1 MGKNGVMSN
10 IFGAPR
16 AGGPSGTDDARAVP
30 TGDTVGSYTSYLDA
44 QKAVDYLADQQFPVQ
59 MVSIV
64 GNELKMVERVTG
76 RLSYPR
82 VALSGALSGMWFG
95 LFVGVMLS
103 FFAPSPGYF
112 SIMTSVLMGAAFF
125 MLFGIV
131 TYAMQGGK
139 RDFTSTSQVVATSY
153 DVIVAPEAAHEARR
167 LLQQLPMTRS
177 DAASGHGAY
186 TQHDYYNQPY
196 QHQQQP
202 GQPQGPARP
211 AGWNDP
217 YGQRSPGSSVP
228 EGSAQDGSGQDGSG
242 QDGYGYRDDGGQ
254 QHSAPQN
261 GGQQH
266 SGQQNGVQQYDGGQ
280 HQQPAGPVRAVR
292 YPDLPDGRPQY
303 GVRLP
308 QGPAAGSGQHVGTG
322 QPGQNAEHGAEHH
335 ADGQYGPDGDQHQG
349 EHRQ

>member
-1 MGKNGVMSN
+1 MLMGKNGGMAN
-10 IFGAPR
+10 IFGAPK
-16 AGGPSGTDDARAVP
+16 AGGPGGMDEARAVP

-44 QKAVDYLADQQFPVQ
+44 QKAVDYLADQQFPVH

-112 SIMTSVLMGAAFF
+112 SILTSVLMGAAFF

-131 TYAMQGGK
+131 TYAMQRGK

-153 DVIVAPEAAHEARR
+153 DVVVSPEAAHEARR

-177 DAASGHGAY
+177 DAAVGGGPY
-186 TQHDYYNQPY
+186 TQRDYQNQPY
-196 QHQQQP
+196 QPHQP
-202 GQPQGPARP
+202 PVRP
-211 AGWNDP
+211 SGWTDP
-217 YGQRSPGSSVP
+217 YGQSSAGSSVQEHAGDAAAGP
-228 EGSAQDGSGQDGSG
+228 RQDVAQE
-242 QDGYGYRDDGGQ
+242 
-254 QHSAPQN
+254 
-261 GGQQH
+261 
-266 SGQQNGVQQYDGGQ
+266 
-280 HQQPAGPVRAVR
+280 QPAPARAVR

-308 QGPAAGSGQHVGTG
+308 QGPAAGAGQGQDDQHGTHG
-322 QPGQNAEHGAEHH
+322 QP
-335 ADGQYGPDGDQHQG
+335 ADGQQDADTQQHPG
-349 EHRQ
+349 ETRQ

>member
-1 MGKNGVMSN
+1 MGKNGIMSN
-10 IFGAPR
+10 IFG
-16 AGGPSGTDDARAVP
+16 GPKPGAANGPDDARAVP

-131 TYAMQGGK
+131 TYAMQRGK
-139 RDFTSTSQVVATSY
+139 RDFTSTSQVVATNY

-167 LLQQLPMTRS
+167 LLQQLPMSRS
-177 DAASGHGAY
+177 DAASGHGPYA
-186 TQHDYYNQPY
+186 QHDYYNQQ
-196 QHQQQP
+196 QHQQP
-202 GQPQGPARP
+202 GQQQGQGPARP

-217 YGQRSPGSSVP
+217 YGQRSPGQNGPTQEGHGYP
-228 EGSAQDGSGQDGSG
+228 EDGS
-242 QDGYGYRDDGGQ
+242 
-254 QHSAPQN
+254 
-261 GGQQH
+261 QQH
-266 SGQQNGVQQYDGGQ
+266 SGQQPAQHFDGGQ
-280 HQQPAGPVRAVR
+280 QYGDPQHAPQQPARSAVR

-303 GVRLP
+303 GVRVT
-308 QGPAAGSGQHVGTG
+308 QDPAAG
-322 QPGQNAEHGAEHH
+322 QPGMGGAAERPAEHRAGDHPQDGTDHPADAAYG
-335 ADGQYGPDGDQHQG
+335 ADGEQHRGD
-349 EHRQ
+349 HRQ